1 MKTNKT
7 VCVLAALPFLIMAA
21 CSIPPDDHIVAD
33 VTFVDHVEAGM
44 IEQDVY
50 IERPVGS
57 GQVYRIGPEESAFY
71 MAAPVTGTAEPVHH
85 APMDAA
91 YNGPYPKGK
100 DLGITLG
107 NWLAGTGSAK
117 VRCRA
122 GEGHVIATFD
132 NLVPNGLYTMWYFIM
147 ADPPTDPFS
156 TYDLPVG
163 ARDGSDSVFQAD
175 ADGHADYNV
184 LFPNCLQGGGS
195 QFSVGL
201 AIAWHSDGKT
211 YGYHPGTFGDHSHI
225 QLFAMLPN
233 NTELNAR

>member
-1 MKTNKT
+1 MKTNET
-7 VCVLAALPFLIMAA
+7 VCVLAALSFLLIAA
-21 CSIPPDDHIVAD
+21 CSTPPDDHIVAD
-33 VTFVDHVEAGM
+33 VTFVDHVEAAM

-57 GQVYRIGPEESAFY
+57 GHVYRVGAEESALY
-71 MAAPVTGTAEPVHH
+71 MMMPVTGTAGPVHH

-91 YNGPYPKGK
+91 HNGPYPKGK

-107 NWLAGTGSAK
+107 DWLAGTGSAK

-184 LFPNCLQGGGS
+184 VFDNCLQGGGS
-195 QFSVGL
+195 QFAAGL

-211 YGYHPGTFGDHSHI
+211 YGNHPGTFGDHSHVH
-225 QLFAMLPN
+225 LFSMLPN
-233 NTELNAR
+233 NTEM